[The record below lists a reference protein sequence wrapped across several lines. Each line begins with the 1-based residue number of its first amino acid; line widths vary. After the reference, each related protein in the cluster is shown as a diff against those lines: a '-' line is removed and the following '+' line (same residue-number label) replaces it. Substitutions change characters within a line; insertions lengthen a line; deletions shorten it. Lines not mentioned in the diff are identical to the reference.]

1 MSRDYN
7 FEDFLR
13 RLEDIRSRGL
23 PEDLVER
30 VPGLQDLLDSSDFDL
45 TELEPIERILR
56 AMTLEERLDPTLL
69 EGEEGYGRRERIAE
83 RSGTTVGDVNA
94 LILQFQML
102 CHMLETMS
110 PEQVT
115 KQILDDV
122 EPKEAWQAS
131 PDSWKAGYTPEP
143 DPEVLEREERK
154 AFEARLDTILAKLH
168 EVGREN
174 LTPDELA
181 HLEEA
186 SRRYRE
192 KQARR

>member
-1 MSRDYN
+1 MSSDYN

-23 PEDLVER
+23 PEDLLAR
-30 VPGLQDLLDSSDFDL
+30 VPGLQDLLDANQFDL
-45 TELEPIERILR
+45 QELEPIERILR
-56 AMTLEERLDPTLL
+56 AMTLQERLNPTLL
-69 EGEEGYGRRERIAE
+69 DGEDGYSRRERIAE

-115 KQILDDV
+115 QQILEDV
-122 EPKEAWQAS
+122 EPQEAWQDS
-131 PDSWKAGYTPEP
+131 PDAWKQGVDFGP
-143 DPEVLEREERK
+143 DPEQVEREERR
-154 AFEARLDTILAKLH
+154 AFESRLDAILAKLH
-168 EVGREN
+168 RVGRAN
-174 LTPDELA
+174 LAPEELA

-186 SRRYRE
+186 SRRFR
-192 KQARR
+192 ARR

>member
-1 MSRDYN
+1 MANDYN

-23 PEDLVER
+23 PEDLLER
-30 VPGLQDLLDSSDFDL
+30 VPGLQDLLESNQFDL

-56 AMTLEERLDPTLL
+56 AMTLEERLDPELL
-69 EGEEGYGRRERIAE
+69 EGEEGYSRRERIAE
-83 RSGTTVGDVNA
+83 RSGCTVGDVNA

-115 KQILDDV
+115 QQILDDV
-122 EPKEAWQAS
+122 EPKEEWQDS
-131 PDSWKAGYTPEP
+131 PDAWKAGADDEP
-143 DPEVLEREERK
+143 DPELVEREERK
-154 AFEARLDTILAKLH
+154 AFEAKLDEILAKLH
-168 EVGREN
+168 RVGRAN
-174 LTPDELA
+174 LAPGELA

-192 KQARR
+192 RRANR